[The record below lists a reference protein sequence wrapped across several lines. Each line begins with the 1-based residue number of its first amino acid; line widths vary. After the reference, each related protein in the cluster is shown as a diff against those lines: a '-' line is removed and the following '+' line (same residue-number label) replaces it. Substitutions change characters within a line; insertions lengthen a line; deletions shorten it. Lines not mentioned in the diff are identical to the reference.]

1 VTVSVRDARASQADR
16 LWIERVYRDY
26 LDDLAPLNTGIFP
39 ILGEVGHREPDQIAR
54 WFGDP
59 NAFPLVI
66 VKASELVGFAMVVR
80 IAGAAGVGAP
90 RLSASAPGASGTS
103 GSGKSGSRYR
113 MAEFFVSR
121 PNRGLGIGRG
131 AVQLILDRFA
141 GRWEIV
147 EYLRNPDAVRF
158 WRRVVAGYTKGHY
171 QERVV
176 NGEVHQVFES
186 GQLVREGER
195 R

>member
-1 VTVSVRDARASQADR
+1 VTVSVRDARASETDR

-39 ILGEVGHREPDQIAR
+39 ALGEVGHREPDQIAR

-59 NAFPLVI
+59 SAFPFVI
-66 VKASELVGFAMVVR
+66 AQSSHAVGFAMVARV
-80 IAGAAGVGAP
+80 P
-90 RLSASAPGASGTS
+90 ASAEPRAPQ
-103 GSGKSGSRYR
+103 YR

-121 PNRGLGIGRG
+121 PYRGLGIGRG

-147 EYLRNPDAVRF
+147 EYLRNPGAVNF
-158 WRRVVAGYTKGHY
+158 WRRVVSVYTRGNY
-171 QERVV
+171 QERIV
-176 NGEVHQVFES
+176 NGEVRQTFES
-186 GQLVREGER
+186 GSRPR
-195 R
+195 